1 MKKNIAMRVAAFLFI
16 LTMISTTAFATT
28 FAKYTT
34 KGESHDSARVA
45 KWGVTISAVGGD
57 KTTFEYNSDTK
68 DAEVA
73 EITAQNDVKLIA
85 PGSKVNFGSVKI
97 TGKPEVK
104 VKVSFTIDVELTG
117 WEIPDKDDST
127 KKEQYCPLVFVV
139 NGKPIAMN
147 DSIKT
152 IDKLEEAIEAE
163 AAVIPSTEY
172 AANTDLSS
180 VAPGGV
186 SIYCYW
192 DFNETDNAGDY
203 QSDVK
208 DTALGD
214 LSSAPKV
221 SLTIECT
228 VEQVD

>member
-16 LTMISTTAFATT
+16 LTMISTCAFATT

-34 KGESHDSARVA
+34 KGEATDSARVA
-45 KWGVTISAVGGD
+45 KWGVTISAAGGD
-57 KTTFEYNSDTK
+57 KTTFEYNSSTK

-73 EITAQNDVKLIA
+73 EITAENDVKLIA
-85 PGSKVNFGSVKI
+85 PGSKVNFGSVII
-97 TGKPEVK
+97 TGKPEVA

-117 WEIPDKDDST
+117 WEIPKNKDES
-127 KKEQYCPLVFVV
+127 EEYCPLVFVV
-139 NGKPIAMN
+139 NDTKIMMDN
-147 DSIKT
+147 NIKT
-152 IDKLEEAIEAE
+152 IDELEAAIEAA
-163 AAVIPSTEY
+163 AAVIPSTQY

-180 VAPGGV
+180 IAPDGV

-192 DFNETDNAGDY
+192 DFNKNDVEGDY

-221 SLTIECT
+221 SLTLKCT

>member
-16 LTMISTTAFATT
+16 LTMISTCAFATT

-34 KGESHDSARVA
+34 SGEANDTARVA
-45 KWGVTISAVGGD
+45 KWGVTISAAGGD

-73 EITAQNDVKLIA
+73 EITAENDVKLIA

-97 TGKPEVK
+97 TGKPEVA
-104 VKVSFTIDVELTG
+104 VQVSFTIDVELTG
-117 WEIPDKDDST
+117 WEIPDAADST
-127 KKEQYCPLVFVV
+127 KKEEYCPLVFVV
-139 NGKPIAMN
+139 NGTEIKMSGDIDTIAE
-147 DSIKT
+147 
-152 IDKLEEAIEAE
+152 LEKAIED
-163 AAVIPSTEY
+163 AAVAIPSTEY

-180 VAPGGV
+180 IAPDGV

-192 DFNETDNAGDY
+192 NFNKIDGDNY

-221 SLTIECT
+221 SLTLKCT